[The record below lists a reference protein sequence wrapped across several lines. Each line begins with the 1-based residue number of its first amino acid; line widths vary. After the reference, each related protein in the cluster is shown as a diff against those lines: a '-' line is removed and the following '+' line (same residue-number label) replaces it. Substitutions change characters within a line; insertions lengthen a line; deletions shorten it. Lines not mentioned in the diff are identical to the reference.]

1 MKTSWN
7 FEHIAKVKTKRM
19 VNSYQ
24 SKIWVQTIR
33 DYHPF
38 GIIRRIRKMGYMF
51 DVERIANESGLL
63 NEVIERIKEEV
74 RKEFPKDEM
83 MYELHL
89 MRAIESEKN
98 KDLSPAEKTKRRQE
112 KERKILRSH
121 GYDQKRWLL
130 R

>member
-1 MKTSWN
+1 
-7 FEHIAKVKTKRM
+7 
-19 VNSYQ
+19 
-24 SKIWVQTIR
+24 
-33 DYHPF
+33 
-38 GIIRRIRKMGYMF
+38 MGYMF

-112 KERKILRSH
+112 KERKILPSH
-121 GYDQKRWLL
+121 EQ
-130 R
+130 